1 MKNERMNP
9 EHRRAM
15 IAKIKIAQK
24 DLTMDDDAYRGLLTR
39 VTGKTSAAALEK
51 RELEAVLREMQR
63 LGWKPVNPQGTRPRV
78 SDEKKRTLAKIG
90 AILKELNLSWNYA
103 HGMAKAMFAR
113 ERVEWLNSEELHKL
127 MQALAVYQR
136 RQCAQK
142 ARAQETT

>member
-1 MKNERMNP
+1 MNP

-24 DLTMDDDAYRGLLTR
+24 ALAMNDDSYRALLTR
-39 VTGKTSAAALEK
+39 VTGKGSAAALEK
-51 RELEAVLREMQR
+51 REMEAVLREMQR

-78 SDEKKRTLAKIG
+78 ASEKDRTLAKIG

-113 ERVEWLNSEELHKL
+113 ERVEWLDAAELHKL

-136 RQCAQK
+136 RQRVR
-142 ARAQETT
+142 RAQAQEAK

>member
-1 MKNERMNP
+1 MPMNP

-15 IAKIKIAQK
+15 IATIKIA
-24 DLTMDDDAYRGLLTR
+24 LAMNDDSYRALLTR
-39 VTGKTSAAALEK
+39 VTGKGSAAALEK
-51 RELEAVLREMQR
+51 REMEAVLREMQR

-78 SDEKKRTLAKIG
+78 ASEKDRTLAKIG

-113 ERVEWLNSEELHKL
+113 ERVEWLDAAELHKL

-136 RQCAQK
+136 RQRVR
-142 ARAQETT
+142 RAQAQDAK

>member
-1 MKNERMNP
+1 MPMTP

-24 DLTMDDDAYRGLLTR
+24 ALAMNDDSYRALLTR
-39 VTGKTSAAALEK
+39 VTGKGSAAALEK
-51 RELEAVLREMQR
+51 REMEAVLREMQR

-78 SDEKKRTLAKIG
+78 ASEKDRTIAKIG

-113 ERVEWLNSEELHKL
+113 ERVEWLDAVELHKL

-136 RQCAQK
+136 RQRVR
-142 ARAQETT
+142 RAQAQEAK

>member
-1 MKNERMNP
+1 MPMNP

-24 DLTMDDDAYRGLLTR
+24 ALAMNDDSYRALLTR
-39 VTGKTSAAALEK
+39 ITGKGSAAALEK
-51 RELEAVLREMQR
+51 REMEAVLREMQR

-78 SDEKKRTLAKIG
+78 ASEKDRTLAKIG

-113 ERVEWLNSEELHKL
+113 ERVEWLDAAELHKL

-136 RQCAQK
+136 RQRVR
-142 ARAQETT
+142 RAQAQEAK

>member
-1 MKNERMNP
+1 MNP

-24 DLTMDDDAYRGLLTR
+24 ALAMNDDSYRALLTR
-39 VTGKTSAAALEK
+39 VTGKGSAAALEK
-51 RELEAVLREMQR
+51 HEMEAVLREMQR

-78 SDEKKRTLAKIG
+78 ASEKDRTIAKIG

-113 ERVEWLNSEELHKL
+113 ERVEWLDAVELHKL

-136 RQCAQK
+136 RQRVR
-142 ARAQETT
+142 RAQAQEAK

>member
-1 MKNERMNP
+1 MPMNP

-24 DLTMDDDAYRGLLTR
+24 VLAMNDDSYRALLTR
-39 VTGKTSAAALEK
+39 VTGKDSAAALEK
-51 RELEAVLREMQR
+51 REMEAVLREMQR

-78 SDEKKRTLAKIG
+78 ASEKDRTIAKIG

-113 ERVEWLNSEELHKL
+113 ERVEWLDAVELHKL

-136 RQCAQK
+136 RQRVR
-142 ARAQETT
+142 RAQAQEAK

>member
-1 MKNERMNP
+1 MPMNP

-24 DLTMDDDAYRGLLTR
+24 ALAMNDDSYRALLTR
-39 VTGKTSAAALEK
+39 VTVKDSAAALEK
-51 RELEAVLREMQR
+51 REMEAVLREMQR

-78 SDEKKRTLAKIG
+78 ASEKDRTIAKIG

-113 ERVEWLNSEELHKL
+113 ERVEWLDAVELHKL

-136 RQCAQK
+136 RQRVR
-142 ARAQETT
+142 RAQAQEAK

>member
-1 MKNERMNP
+1 MNP

-24 DLTMDDDAYRGLLTR
+24 ALAMNDDSYRALLTR
-39 VTGKTSAAALEK
+39 VTGKGSAAALEK
-51 RELEAVLREMQR
+51 REMEAVLREMQR

-78 SDEKKRTLAKIG
+78 ASEKDRTLAKIG

-113 ERVEWLNSEELHKL
+113 ERVEWLDAVELHKL

-136 RQCAQK
+136 RQRVR
-142 ARAQETT
+142 RAQAQEAK

>member
-1 MKNERMNP
+1 MPMNP

-24 DLTMDDDAYRGLLTR
+24 ALAMNDDSYRALLTL
-39 VTGKTSAAALEK
+39 VTGKDSAAALEK
-51 RELEAVLREMQR
+51 REMEAVLREMQR

-78 SDEKKRTLAKIG
+78 ASEKDRTIAKIG

-113 ERVEWLNSEELHKL
+113 ERVEWLDAVELHKL

-136 RQCAQK
+136 RQRVR
-142 ARAQETT
+142 RAQAQEAK

>member
-1 MKNERMNP
+1 MPMNP

-24 DLTMDDDAYRGLLTR
+24 ALAMNDDSYRALLTR
-39 VTGKTSAAALEK
+39 VTGKGSAAALEK
-51 RELEAVLREMQR
+51 REMEAVLREMQR

-78 SDEKKRTLAKIG
+78 ASEKDRTIAKIG

-113 ERVEWLNSEELHKL
+113 ERVEWLDAVELHKL

-136 RQCAQK
+136 RQRVR
-142 ARAQETT
+142 RAQAQEAK

>member
-1 MKNERMNP
+1 MPMNP

-24 DLTMDDDAYRGLLTR
+24 ALAMNDDSYRALLTR
-39 VTGKTSAAALEK
+39 VTGKGSAAALEK
-51 RELEAVLREMQR
+51 HEMEAVLREMQR

-78 SDEKKRTLAKIG
+78 ASEKDRTIAKIG

-113 ERVEWLNSEELHKL
+113 ERVEWLDAVELHKL

-136 RQCAQK
+136 RQRVR
-142 ARAQETT
+142 RAQAQEAK

>member
-1 MKNERMNP
+1 MPMNP

-24 DLTMDDDAYRGLLTR
+24 ALAMNDDSYRALLTR
-39 VTGKTSAAALEK
+39 VTGKGSAAALEK
-51 RELEAVLREMQR
+51 REMEAVLREMQR

-78 SDEKKRTLAKIG
+78 VSEKDRTLAKIG

-113 ERVEWLNSEELHKL
+113 ERVEWLDAAELHKL

-136 RQCAQK
+136 RQRVR
-142 ARAQETT
+142 RAQAQEAK

>member
-1 MKNERMNP
+1 MPMNP

-24 DLTMDDDAYRGLLTR
+24 ALAMNDDSYRALLTR
-39 VTGKTSAAALEK
+39 VTGKGSAAALEK
-51 RELEAVLREMQR
+51 REMEAVLREMQR

-78 SDEKKRTLAKIG
+78 ASEKDRTIAKIG

-113 ERVEWLNSEELHKL
+113 ERVEWLDAVELHKL

-136 RQCAQK
+136 RQRTRQARE
-142 ARAQETT
+142 RAQ

>member
-1 MKNERMNP
+1 MPMNP

-24 DLTMDDDAYRGLLTR
+24 ALAMNDDSYRALLTR
-39 VTGKTSAAALEK
+39 VTGKDSAAALEK
-51 RELEAVLREMQR
+51 REMEAVLREMQR

-78 SDEKKRTLAKIG
+78 ASEKDRTLAKIG

-113 ERVEWLNSEELHKL
+113 ERVEWLDAVELHKL

-136 RQCAQK
+136 RQRVR
-142 ARAQETT
+142 RAQAQEAK

>member
-1 MKNERMNP
+1 MPMNP

-24 DLTMDDDAYRGLLTR
+24 ALAMNDDSYRALLTR
-39 VTGKTSAAALEK
+39 VTGKGSAAALEK
-51 RELEAVLREMQR
+51 REMEAVLREMQR
-63 LGWKPVNPQGTRPRV
+63 LGWKPVNPQGVRPRV
-78 SDEKKRTLAKIG
+78 ANEKDRTLAKIG

-113 ERVEWLNSEELHKL
+113 ERVEWLDAAELHKL

-136 RQCAQK
+136 RQRVR
-142 ARAQETT
+142 RAQAQEAK

>member
-1 MKNERMNP
+1 MSMNP

-24 DLTMDDDAYRGLLTR
+24 ALAMNDDSYRALLTR
-39 VTGKTSAAALEK
+39 VTGKGSAAALEK
-51 RELEAVLREMQR
+51 REMEAVLREIQR

-78 SDEKKRTLAKIG
+78 ASEKDRTIAKIG

-113 ERVEWLNSEELHKL
+113 ERVEWLDAVELHKL

-136 RQCAQK
+136 RQRVR
-142 ARAQETT
+142 RAQAQEAK

>member
-1 MKNERMNP
+1 MPMNP

-24 DLTMDDDAYRGLLTR
+24 ALAMNDDSYRALLTR
-39 VTGKTSAAALEK
+39 VTGKDSAAALEK
-51 RELEAVLREMQR
+51 REMEAVLREMQR

-78 SDEKKRTLAKIG
+78 ASEKDRTIAKIG

-113 ERVEWLNSEELHKL
+113 ERVEWLDAVELHKL

-136 RQCAQK
+136 RQRVR
-142 ARAQETT
+142 RAQAQEAK

>member
-1 MKNERMNP
+1 MPMNP

-24 DLTMDDDAYRGLLTR
+24 ALAMNDDSYRALLTR
-39 VTGKTSAAALEK
+39 VTGKGSAAALEK
-51 RELEAVLREMQR
+51 REMEAVLREMQR

-78 SDEKKRTLAKIG
+78 ASEKDRTLAKIG

-113 ERVEWLNSEELHKL
+113 ERVEWLDAVELHKL

-136 RQCAQK
+136 RQRVR
-142 ARAQETT
+142 RAQAQEAK

>member
-1 MKNERMNP
+1 MPMNP

-24 DLTMDDDAYRGLLTR
+24 ALAMNDDSYRALLTR
-39 VTGKTSAAALEK
+39 VTGKDSAAALEK
-51 RELEAVLREMQR
+51 REMEAVLREMQR

-78 SDEKKRTLAKIG
+78 ASDKDRTIAKIG

-113 ERVEWLNSEELHKL
+113 ERVEWLDAVELHKL

-136 RQCAQK
+136 RQRVR
-142 ARAQETT
+142 RAQAQEAK

>member
-1 MKNERMNP
+1 MPMNP

-24 DLTMDDDAYRGLLTR
+24 ALAMNDDSYRALLTR
-39 VTGKTSAAALEK
+39 ITGKGSAAALEK
-51 RELEAVLREMQR
+51 REMEAVLREMQR

-78 SDEKKRTLAKIG
+78 ASEKDRTIAKIG

-113 ERVEWLNSEELHKL
+113 ERVEWLDAVELHKL

-136 RQCAQK
+136 RQRVR
-142 ARAQETT
+142 RAQAQEAK

>member
-1 MKNERMNP
+1 MPMNP

-24 DLTMDDDAYRGLLTR
+24 ALAMNDDSYRALLTR
-39 VTGKTSAAALEK
+39 VTGKGSAAALEK
-51 RELEAVLREMQR
+51 REMEAVLREMQR

-78 SDEKKRTLAKIG
+78 ASEKDRTLAKIG

-113 ERVEWLNSEELHKL
+113 ERVEWLDAAELHKL
-127 MQALAVYQR
+127 MQALAVYRR
-136 RQCAQK
+136 RQRVR
-142 ARAQETT
+142 RAQAQEAK

>member
-1 MKNERMNP
+1 MPMNP

-24 DLTMDDDAYRGLLTR
+24 ALAMNDDSYRALLTR
-39 VTGKTSAAALEK
+39 VTGKVSAAALEK
-51 RELEAVLREMQR
+51 REMEAVLREMQR

-78 SDEKKRTLAKIG
+78 ASEKDRTLAKIG

-113 ERVEWLNSEELHKL
+113 ERVEWLDAAELHKL

-136 RQCAQK
+136 RQRVR
-142 ARAQETT
+142 RAQAQEAK

>member
-1 MKNERMNP
+1 MPMNP

-24 DLTMDDDAYRGLLTR
+24 ALAMNDDSYRALLTR
-39 VTGKTSAAALEK
+39 VTGKGSAAALEK
-51 RELEAVLREMQR
+51 REMEAVLREMQR

-78 SDEKKRTLAKIG
+78 ASEKDRTLAKIG

-103 HGMAKAMFAR
+103 HGMAKAMFVR
-113 ERVEWLNSEELHKL
+113 ERVEWLDAAELHKL

-136 RQCAQK
+136 RQRVR
-142 ARAQETT
+142 RAQAQEAK

>member
-1 MKNERMNP
+1 MPMNP

-24 DLTMDDDAYRGLLTR
+24 ALAMNDDSYRALLTR
-39 VTGKTSAAALEK
+39 VTGKGSAAALEK
-51 RELEAVLREMQR
+51 REMEAVLREMQR

-78 SDEKKRTLAKIG
+78 ASEKDRTIAKIG
-90 AILKELNLSWNYA
+90 TILKELNLSWNYA

-113 ERVEWLNSEELHKL
+113 ERVEWLDAVELHKL

-136 RQCAQK
+136 RQRVR
-142 ARAQETT
+142 RAQAQEAK

>member
-1 MKNERMNP
+1 MSMNP

-24 DLTMDDDAYRGLLTR
+24 ALAMNDDSYRALLTR
-39 VTGKTSAAALEK
+39 VTGKDSAAALEK
-51 RELEAVLREMQR
+51 REMEAVLREMQR

-78 SDEKKRTLAKIG
+78 ASEKDRTLAKIG

-113 ERVEWLNSEELHKL
+113 ERVEWLDAAELHKL

-136 RQCAQK
+136 RQRVR
-142 ARAQETT
+142 RAQAQEAK

>member
-1 MKNERMNP
+1 MPMNP

-24 DLTMDDDAYRGLLTR
+24 ALAMNDDSYRALLTR
-39 VTGKTSAAALEK
+39 ITGKGSAAALEK
-51 RELEAVLREMQR
+51 REMEAVLREMQR

-78 SDEKKRTLAKIG
+78 ASEKDRTIAKIG

-113 ERVEWLNSEELHKL
+113 ERVEWLDAAELHKL

-136 RQCAQK
+136 RQRVR
-142 ARAQETT
+142 RAQAQEAK

>member
-1 MKNERMNP
+1 MSMNP

-24 DLTMDDDAYRGLLTR
+24 ALAMNDDSYRALLTR
-39 VTGKTSAAALEK
+39 VTGKGSAAALEK
-51 RELEAVLREMQR
+51 REMEAVLREMQR

-78 SDEKKRTLAKIG
+78 ASEKDRTIAKIG

-113 ERVEWLNSEELHKL
+113 ERVEWLDAVELHKL

-136 RQCAQK
+136 RQRVR
-142 ARAQETT
+142 RAQAQEAK

>member
-1 MKNERMNP
+1 MPMNP

-24 DLTMDDDAYRGLLTR
+24 ALAMNDDSYRALLTR
-39 VTGKTSAAALEK
+39 VTGKGSAAALEK
-51 RELEAVLREMQR
+51 REMEAVLREMQR
-63 LGWKPVNPQGTRPRV
+63 LGWKPVNPQGERPRV
-78 SDEKKRTLAKIG
+78 ASEKDRTLAKIG

-113 ERVEWLNSEELHKL
+113 ERVEWLDAAELHKL

-136 RQCAQK
+136 RQRVR
-142 ARAQETT
+142 RAQAQEAK

>member
-1 MKNERMNP
+1 MPMNP

-24 DLTMDDDAYRGLLTR
+24 ALAMNDDSYRALLTR
-39 VTGKTSAAALEK
+39 VTGKDSAAALEK
-51 RELEAVLREMQR
+51 REMEAVLREMQR

-78 SDEKKRTLAKIG
+78 ASEKDRTLAKIG

-113 ERVEWLNSEELHKL
+113 ERVEWLDAAELHKL

-136 RQCAQK
+136 RQRVR
-142 ARAQETT
+142 RAQAQEAK

>member
-1 MKNERMNP
+1 MSMNP

-24 DLTMDDDAYRGLLTR
+24 ALAMNDDSYRALLTR
-39 VTGKTSAAALEK
+39 VTGKDSAAALEK
-51 RELEAVLREMQR
+51 REMEAVLREMQR
-63 LGWKPVNPQGTRPRV
+63 LGWKPVNPQGARPRV
-78 SDEKKRTLAKIG
+78 ASEKDRTLAKIG

-113 ERVEWLNSEELHKL
+113 ERVEWLDAAELHKL

-136 RQCAQK
+136 RQRVR
-142 ARAQETT
+142 RAQAQEAK

>member
-1 MKNERMNP
+1 MPMNP

-24 DLTMDDDAYRGLLTR
+24 ALAMNDDSYRALLTR
-39 VTGKTSAAALEK
+39 VTGKGSAAALEK
-51 RELEAVLREMQR
+51 REMEAVLREMQR
-63 LGWKPVNPQGTRPRV
+63 FGWKPVNPQGTRPRV
-78 SDEKKRTLAKIG
+78 ASEKDRTLAKIG

-113 ERVEWLNSEELHKL
+113 ERVEWLDAAELHKL

-136 RQCAQK
+136 RQRVR
-142 ARAQETT
+142 RAQAQEAK

>member
-1 MKNERMNP
+1 MPMNP

-24 DLTMDDDAYRGLLTR
+24 ALAMNDDSYRALLTR
-39 VTGKTSAAALEK
+39 VTGKDSAAALEK
-51 RELEAVLREMQR
+51 REMEAVLREMQR

-78 SDEKKRTLAKIG
+78 ASAKDRTSAKIG

-113 ERVEWLNSEELHKL
+113 ERVEWLDAVELHKL

-136 RQCAQK
+136 RQRVR
-142 ARAQETT
+142 RAQAQEAK